1 MTLYTWLSG
10 AWTAVLWF
18 FTFGV
23 ARNLFGLFPRERA
36 GEVTTALFPTYFIA
50 AIALG
55 ALASAVL
62 WFRRNA
68 PRDSYAFALQILA
81 LAALATIP
89 LFIQPAIAIHPPG
102 TPGFARLHGIS
113 MALNLFSLIA
123 VPVASLLVLW
133 RRKER
138 RYEG

>member
-1 MTLYTWLSG
+1 MTLYAWLSG

-36 GEVTTALFPTYFIA
+36 GEVTTALFPAYFLV
-50 AIALG
+50 AIVLG
-55 ALASAVL
+55 VLATVVL
-62 WFRRNA
+62 WFPRQA
-68 PRDSYAFALQILA
+68 PRAIPALALQLLA
-81 LAALATIP
+81 LAALASIP
-89 LFIQPAIAIHPPG
+89 LFIQPAMAANPPG

-123 VPVASLLVLW
+123 VPAASLLVLA
-133 RRKER
+133 RRKE
-138 RYEG
+138 